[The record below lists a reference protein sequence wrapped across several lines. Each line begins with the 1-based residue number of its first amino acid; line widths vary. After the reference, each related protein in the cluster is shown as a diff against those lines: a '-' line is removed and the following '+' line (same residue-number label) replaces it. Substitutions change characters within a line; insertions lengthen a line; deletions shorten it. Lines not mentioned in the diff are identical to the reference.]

1 MAIEYKDNP
10 TDIDDQIL
18 EELDNFHMET
28 KKTTTKEDEKP
39 SVVTWVLV
47 FVPFAT
53 QRLGK
58 IRLKLNKDNRL
69 RILFVLYWGRSDLNY
84 TEISMGSLMRN

>member
-28 KKTTTKEDEKP
+28 KKTTAKEDEKP
-39 SVVTWVLV
+39 GALTWVLI
-47 FVPFAT
+47 FVPFA
-53 QRLGK
+53 
-58 IRLKLNKDNRL
+58 
-69 RILFVLYWGRSDLNY
+69 
-84 TEISMGSLMRN
+84 M

>member
-39 SVVTWVLV
+39 SVVT
-47 FVPFAT
+47 
-53 QRLGK
+53 
-58 IRLKLNKDNRL
+58 
-69 RILFVLYWGRSDLNY
+69 
-84 TEISMGSLMRN
+84 